1 MPTSSPHL
9 GLLKPT
15 TSDSFVTQDIFN
27 NWGKIDAAPGITICT
42 SSTRPTWS
50 TNQTGMRI
58 FETDT
63 GLEWW
68 WSGTAWRRIG
78 PAGLLKTTGGQ
89 PAITY
94 QSSSVSNSDPTTF
107 TVVVVAQNIVVPDGM
122 RPLQII
128 ATWKTFTA
136 SHELGVGS
144 IFRSATANTGT
155 VLGTWQMIDDPSG
168 SHQGGTGASY
178 SAYER
183 SGLSAGTYSWSFQ
196 FRVAAY
202 AGGGTAGI
210 GTDGAGGS
218 ASIAVVE
225 M

>member
-15 TSDSFVTQDIFN
+15 TSDPFVTQDLFN
-27 NWGKIDAAPGITICT
+27 NWGKLDAAPGTTICT
-42 SSTRPTWS
+42 STTRPNWT
-50 TNQTGMRI
+50 TNQVGMKI

-68 WSGTAWRRIG
+68 WSGTAWKRLW
-78 PAGLLKTTGGQ
+78 PSGLLKTSGGQ

-94 QSSSVSNSDPTTF
+94 QSSPVSNSDSSTF
-107 TVVVVAQNIVVPDGM
+107 TIVVAVSNVVVPDGQ
-122 RPLQII
+122 RPLQVV
-128 ATWKTFTA
+128 ATWKSFTA
-136 SHELGVGS
+136 SHEVGVGA
-144 IFRSATANTGT
+144 IFRSNTANTGT
-155 VLGTWQMIDDPSG
+155 RIGEWVLNDDPSG

-178 SAYER
+178 SGWER
-183 SGLSAGTYSWSFQ
+183 SGLTPGVYSWSFQ
-196 FRVAAY
+196 FRISSFN
-202 AGGGTAGI
+202 GGGTANI
-210 GTDGAGGS
+210 DTSDPGGP